1 MNKSSARTKY
11 NVQVQL
17 GLIDVDYHDYI
28 IAVIQNMTNN
38 PLTLPQGIAVTQLLI
53 IPNQIPKF
61 ELTWPKT
68 TSLRK
73 GFGSTGQNFE
83 TLG

>member
-1 MNKSSARTKY
+1 
-11 NVQVQL
+11 
-17 GLIDVDYHDYI
+17 
-28 IAVIQNMTNN
+28 MTNN
-38 PLTLPQGIAVTQLLI
+38 PLTLPQGIAVTQLLV

-73 GFGSTGQNFE
+73 GFGSTGQNLE